1 MIMSGLIV
9 LLYSASIILGIIFG
23 TVGEVSSAML
33 EGAGNAVTLCL
44 SLAGSICLWSAL
56 QNVMEVSGISEKIAA
71 AFAPFLRLVFP
82 ESARDAQAA
91 AAISQNLSANLLGL
105 GNAATPAGIRA
116 VERMQFLSGS
126 DQATHEMCRLIV
138 MNTASVQLLPATV
151 AAARAALGSAAPY
164 AILPA
169 VWLSSLCSVS
179 VGLLSARGMEALC
192 HG

>member
-1 MIMSGLIV
+1 MIMSWLIV
-9 LLYSASIILGIIFG
+9 LLYSFSIVLGTFFG
-23 TVGEVSSAML
+23 TIGEVSSAML
-33 EGAGNAVTLCL
+33 EGAENAVTLCL
-44 SLAGSICLWSAL
+44 SLAGPICLWSAL
-56 QNVMEVSGISEKIAA
+56 QNVMEVSGISEKIASA
-71 AFAPFLRLVFP
+71 CAPFLRLVFP
-82 ESARDAQAA
+82 ESARDRQAA

-116 VERMQFLSGS
+116 VERMRTLSGS

>member
-1 MIMSGLIV
+1 MLFSCIIV
-9 LLYSASIILGIIFG
+9 FLYAFSIIAGASFG
-23 TVGEVSSAML
+23 TMPEVSSAML
-33 EGAGNAVTLCL
+33 EGAGNAVNFCL
-44 SLAGSICLWSAL
+44 SLGGPICLWSAFQCL
-56 QNVMEVSGISEKIAA
+56 MGQAGISKLIAR
-71 AFAPFLRLVFP
+71 AFAPLLRLIYP
-82 ESARDAQAA
+82 RSAGDAEAA

-116 VERMQFLSGS
+116 VERMRELSGS

-151 AAARAALGSAAPY
+151 AAARAALGAPAPY

-169 VWLSSLCSVS
+169 VWLSSLCSVAA
-179 VGLLSARGMEALC
+179 GLLCARGMEALC